1 MLCSGV
7 TARLTICR
15 PIALINSLYLSETTV
30 IQLKLR
36 LPSWLREAALF
47 ELSRIRYGR
56 RDRAPFLP
64 AREESPHDGGVQKSD
79 VQYKQLAIFDVQDI
93 FHVCTMVTHPLL
105 IVILV
110 DTCFLHVEDGSSEF
124 SRIEPLEG

>member
-1 MLCSGV
+1 MS
-7 TARLTICR
+7 

-30 IQLKLR
+30 VQLKLR
-36 LPSWLREAALF
+36 LPLWLREATLF

-64 AREESPHDGGVQKSD
+64 AGEESPQDGGVQKSD

-93 FHVCTMVTHPLL
+93 FHVCTMVAHPPL
-105 IVILV
+105 IVIPV
-110 DTCFLHVEDGSSEF
+110 DAYFLRVEDGPWEF
-124 SRIEPLEG
+124 SRIEPFEG